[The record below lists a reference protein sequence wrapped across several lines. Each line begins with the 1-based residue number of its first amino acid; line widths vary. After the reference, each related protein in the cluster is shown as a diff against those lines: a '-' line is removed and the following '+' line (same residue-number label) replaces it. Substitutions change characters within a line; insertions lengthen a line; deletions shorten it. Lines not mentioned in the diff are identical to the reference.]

1 MSLSVWTLDFPVATV
16 QKRKTLFFFLWNI
29 IYLYKQRKGWKQGE
43 GVQEWRK
50 EIGNKLWDK
59 DEKNQVTAYKKDQC

>member
-1 MSLSVWTLDFPVATV
+1 MEHHLSVQSEERL
-16 QKRKTLFFFLWNI
+16 K
-29 IYLYKQRKGWKQGE
+29 KGA

-50 EIGNKLWDK
+50 EISNKLWDK